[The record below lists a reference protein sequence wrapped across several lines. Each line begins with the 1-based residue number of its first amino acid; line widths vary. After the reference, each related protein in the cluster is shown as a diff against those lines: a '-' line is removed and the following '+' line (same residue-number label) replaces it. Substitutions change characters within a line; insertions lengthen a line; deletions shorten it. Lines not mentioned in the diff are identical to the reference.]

1 MIRRWR
7 VQGSHFSCGSTS
19 NTPLLFS
26 PWGPFEVNASRICT
40 SSARLSF
47 LHLSNETTDPV
58 VGLPKHEVRH
68 RLLRVY
74 IRKFT
79 ARRVDK
85 TYFVLYLLTFSS
97 VTTGSFSNYGIWRQ
111 GGPALAGFV
120 SPVYHLTVYLITSS
134 WSAGHRPR

>member
-7 VQGSHFSCGSTS
+7 VQRSHFTYGSTS
-19 NTPLLFS
+19 NTPLSFS

-40 SSARLSF
+40 SSVRLSF
-47 LHLSNETTDPV
+47 LRLGNENTDPV
-58 VGLPKHEVRH
+58 VGLPKQKVRR
-68 RLLRVY
+68 RLRRVR
-74 IRKFT
+74 IGKFT
-79 ARRVDK
+79 AQRAHT

-120 SPVYHLTVYLITSS
+120 SSS
-134 WSAGHRPR
+134 TILLYISLPPRGQRVAVR